1 MILVVGALLG
11 FFSVAFGAY
20 SDHGLRPKV
29 SDEEFRML
37 MTAIRYNQVH
47 ALMISALGLF
57 TLLKKDF
64 SKIHLFKQSGFLFIV
79 GTILFS
85 FSIYTSVVLEILQ
98 LNISPNIQQIFF
110 TIQTPLMY
118 LMHFMFQIPN
128 LLYLT
133 PIGGI
138 TLMISWLSLAYAA
151 YRTCKKSDLIHS

>member
-85 FSIYTSVVLEILQ
+85 FSIYTSVGL
-98 LNISPNIQQIFF
+98 
-110 TIQTPLMY
+110 
-118 LMHFMFQIPN
+118 QIPS

-133 PIGGI
+133 PVGGI
-138 TLMISWLSLAYAA
+138 TLMVSWLSLAYAA
-151 YRTCKKSDLIHS
+151 YQFQKNSDFNA

>member
-1 MILVVGALLG
+1 MILIVGALLG

-20 SDHGLRPKV
+20 SEHGLRPKV

-47 ALMISALGLF
+47 ALMISVLGLI
-57 TLLKKDF
+57 TLPSSFLN
-64 SKIHLFKQSGFLFIV
+64 IHLFRRSGFLFIV

-85 FSIYTSVVLEILQ
+85 FSIYTSVGL
-98 LNISPNIQQIFF
+98 
-110 TIQTPLMY
+110 
-118 LMHFMFQIPN
+118 QIPS

-151 YRTCKKSDLIHS
+151 YRTCKKSDLILNY

>member
-1 MILVVGALLG
+1 MILIVGALLG

-20 SDHGLRPKV
+20 SEHGLRPKV

-47 ALMISALGLF
+47 ALMISVLGLI
-57 TLLKKDF
+57 TLPSSFLN
-64 SKIHLFKQSGFLFIV
+64 IHLFRRSGFLFIV

-85 FSIYTSVVLEILQ
+85 FSIYTSVGL
-98 LNISPNIQQIFF
+98 
-110 TIQTPLMY
+110 
-118 LMHFMFQIPN
+118 QIPS

-133 PIGGI
+133 PVGGI

-151 YRTCKKSDLIHS
+151 YRTCKKSDLILNY

>member
-1 MILVVGALLG
+1 MILIVGALLG

-20 SDHGLRPKV
+20 SEHGLRPKV

-47 ALMISALGLF
+47 ALMISVLGLI
-57 TLLKKDF
+57 TLPSSFLN
-64 SKIHLFKQSGFLFIV
+64 IHLFRRSGFLFIV

-85 FSIYTSVVLEILQ
+85 FSIYTSVGL
-98 LNISPNIQQIFF
+98 
-110 TIQTPLMY
+110 
-118 LMHFMFQIPN
+118 QIPS

-151 YRTCKKSDLIHS
+151 YRTYKKSDLIHN

>member
-1 MILVVGALLG
+1 MILIIGALLG

-20 SDHGLRPKV
+20 SEHGLRPKV

-47 ALMISALGLF
+47 ALIISALGLM
-57 TLLKKDF
+57 TLPSNFLN
-64 SKIHLFKQSGFLFIV
+64 IHLFRRSGFLFIV

-85 FSIYTSVVLEILQ
+85 FSIYTSVGL
-98 LNISPNIQQIFF
+98 
-110 TIQTPLMY
+110 
-118 LMHFMFQIPN
+118 QIPS

-133 PIGGI
+133 PVGGI

-151 YRTCKKSDLIHS
+151 YKFQKNLDFDP

>member
-1 MILVVGALLG
+1 MILIVGALLG

-20 SDHGLRPKV
+20 SEHGLRPNV

-47 ALMISALGLF
+47 ALIISVLGLI
-57 TLLKKDF
+57 TLPSSFLNN
-64 SKIHLFKQSGFLFIV
+64 HLFRRSGFLFIL

-85 FSIYTSVVLEILQ
+85 FSIYTSVGL
-98 LNISPNIQQIFF
+98 
-110 TIQTPLMY
+110 
-118 LMHFMFQIPN
+118 QIPS

-151 YRTCKKSDLIHS
+151 YRTCKKSDLIHN

>member
-1 MILVVGALLG
+1 MILIIGALLG

-20 SDHGLRPKV
+20 SEHGLRPKV

-47 ALMISALGLF
+47 ALIISALGLIILPSSF
-57 TLLKKDF
+57 LN
-64 SKIHLFKQSGFLFIV
+64 IHLFRRSGFLFIV

-85 FSIYTSVVLEILQ
+85 FSIYTSVGL
-98 LNISPNIQQIFF
+98 
-110 TIQTPLMY
+110 
-118 LMHFMFQIPN
+118 QIPS

-133 PIGGI
+133 PVGGI

-151 YRTCKKSDLIHS
+151 YKFQKNSDFDEYQ

>member
-1 MILVVGALLG
+1 MILIVGALLG

-20 SDHGLRPKV
+20 SEHGLRPKV

-47 ALMISALGLF
+47 ALMISVLGLI
-57 TLLKKDF
+57 TLPSSFLN
-64 SKIHLFKQSGFLFIV
+64 IHLFRRSGFLFIV

-85 FSIYTSVVLEILQ
+85 FSIYTSVGL
-98 LNISPNIQQIFF
+98 
-110 TIQTPLMY
+110 
-118 LMHFMFQIPN
+118 QIPS
-128 LLYLT
+128 LLYVT

-151 YRTCKKSDLIHS
+151 YRTCKKSDLIHN

>member
-1 MILVVGALLG
+1 MILIIGALLG

-20 SDHGLRPKV
+20 SEHGLRPKV

-47 ALMISALGLF
+47 ALIISALGLIILPSSF
-57 TLLKKDF
+57 LN
-64 SKIHLFKQSGFLFIV
+64 IHLFRRSGFLFIV

-85 FSIYTSVVLEILQ
+85 FSIYTSVGL
-98 LNISPNIQQIFF
+98 
-110 TIQTPLMY
+110 
-118 LMHFMFQIPN
+118 QIPS

-133 PIGGI
+133 PVGGI

-151 YRTCKKSDLIHS
+151 YKFQKNLDFDA

>member
-85 FSIYTSVVLEILQ
+85 FSIYTSVGL
-98 LNISPNIQQIFF
+98 
-110 TIQTPLMY
+110 
-118 LMHFMFQIPN
+118 QIPS

-133 PIGGI
+133 PVGGI
-138 TLMISWLSLAYAA
+138 TLMVSWLSLAYAA
-151 YRTCKKSDLIHS
+151 YKFQKNSDFDA